1 MSGRRVKKPPS
12 TTKMPPFWCSIVS
25 TTHPLSLFIQG
36 SIIYKVPLGP
46 QSLCDNPTPMG
57 QSFSPTFF
65 RRRTQGP
72 ERASKFSTVTQ
83 SASDIARTC
92 T

>member
-1 MSGRRVKKPPS
+1 MSGRHVKKLPS
-12 TTKMPPFWCSIVS
+12 TTKMPPFLVLHRQYHS
-25 TTHPLSLFIQG
+25 LSLFIQG

-65 RRRTQGP
+65 R
-72 ERASKFSTVTQ
+72 
-83 SASDIARTC
+83 
-92 T
+92 